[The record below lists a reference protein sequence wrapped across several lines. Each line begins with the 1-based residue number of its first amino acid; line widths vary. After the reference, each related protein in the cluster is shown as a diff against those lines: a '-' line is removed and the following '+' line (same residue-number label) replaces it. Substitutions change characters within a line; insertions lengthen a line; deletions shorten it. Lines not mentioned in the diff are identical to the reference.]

1 MSETT
6 RKTLEQLMRGYAVLL
21 CGLILFVVATY
32 LPLENWPLR
41 VVINGLGAWAIF
53 TAINELA
60 QTKPTFPNAYKII
73 LSVVGLLAVVSLS
86 VAIISFPTSQ
96 AVENIAETFFRESGS
111 IGRSFFDTL
120 ARWMEAGSEASKYTS
135 PPFWENLADII
146 RALGDLLIQLRDMN
160 LIDTGVN

>member
-1 MSETT
+1 METT
-6 RKTLEQLMRGYAVLL
+6 RKTLDKLMRGYAVLL
-21 CGLILFVVATY
+21 LALILFVVATY

-41 VVINGLGAWAIF
+41 VVINALGAYAIF

-60 QTKPTFPNAYKII
+60 QTKTTFPNAYKII

-111 IGRSFFDTL
+111 IGRSVFDTL
-120 ARWMEAGSEASKYTS
+120 SRWLEATADASKYTA

-146 RALGDLLIQLRDMN
+146 RAIGDLLTQLKEF
-160 LIDTGVN
+160 GVEIG